1 MTARTDKKS
10 SDLERM
16 CRRLEHL
23 YEISKLFASFETVEQ
38 TFDPALAIAARSL
51 SLRSAIL
58 IQAEGAR
65 SKMIVWCSEGQSP
78 EEMRAVKEHLEKSFG
93 YLVGA
98 TSTGSFDRSERAGI
112 TALPRHDGTVDN
124 PAHRFIVIPLV
135 VAHRPPFG
143 ALQLEGA
150 QPFDETD
157 LMFVNAIANQLAI
170 ALDRDRVRRRDITR
184 REDAEQ
190 GRTRAETTGAT
201 SERGRIIAEDSST
214 KYEALAA
221 ENARLYGEA
230 QVAVRVREQILAIV
244 SHDLRNPVGT
254 ILMAT
259 NLLAQPEQPGEV
271 REELSRSVG
280 RIRRAAQRMLRLIDD
295 LLDFASIEAGS
306 LAIKHAAHD
315 PGSIIQETLAS
326 FEGLATQKRLQLT
339 GSVEAPLPNLY
350 GDRDRVLQVLSNLV
364 GNATKVTA
372 EGGHIALRVEARGHD
387 LLFAVSD
394 DGPGISEENVKFLF
408 ERYWRGVDA
417 TYKGTGL
424 GLAIA
429 RGIVEA
435 HGGQIWVESELGHGA
450 TFLFTIPAAN
460 AADQRPDEAAS
471 DGR

>member
-1 MTARTDKKS
+1 MTARADKVAR
-10 SDLERM
+10 LERM

-23 YEISKLFASFETVEQ
+23 YEISKLFARFETVEQ
-38 TFDPALAIAARSL
+38 TFDPALAIVARTL
-51 SLRSAIL
+51 PLRSAIL
-58 IQAEGAR
+58 IQTEDAR
-65 SKMIVWCSEGQSP
+65 SKMIVWCSEGQGS
-78 EEMRAVKEHLEKSFG
+78 EQMRAVKEHLEKTYA

-98 TSTGSFDRSERAGI
+98 ASTGSIDRSEQAGLS
-112 TALPRHDGTVDN
+112 ALPRPAGTMGN

-150 QPFDETD
+150 QPFDEAD

-184 REDAEQ
+184 RVDAEE
-190 GRTRAETTGAT
+190 GRTHAEASGAT
-201 SERGRIIAEDSST
+201 SERGRIIAEGSSS

-221 ENARLYGEA
+221 ENARLYEQA
-230 QVAVRVREQILAIV
+230 QLAVRVREQILAIV

-259 NLLAQPEQPGEV
+259 TVLAQPEEPGEV

-280 RIRRAAQRMLRLIDD
+280 RIRRAAETMLRLIDD

-306 LAIKHAAHD
+306 LAIKRQPQD

-326 FEGLATQKRLQLT
+326 FEGVATKKRLRLT
-339 GSVEAPLPNLY
+339 PRVEPNLPKLD
-350 GDRDRVLQVLSNLV
+350 GDRGRILQVLSNLV

-372 EGGHIALRVEARGHD
+372 EGGQITLRVEARGHD

-394 DGPGISEENVKFLF
+394 DGPGISEENVKYLF
-408 ERYWRGVDA
+408 ERYWRSVDA

-429 RGIVEA
+429 RGIVNA
-435 HGGQIWVESELGHGA
+435 HGGRIWVESELGHGA
-450 TFLFTIPAAN
+450 TFLFTIPAAD
-460 AADQRPDEAAS
+460 AAGRGPDVTAS
-471 DGR
+471 DGH